1 MHAPTF
7 FFNIYSGLDQC
18 QGTVH
23 GLSSG
28 TDDILLKASVDPFIS
43 LSWGS
48 NWGDGKRPQACRFLY
63 NLSSYHAYKRTLQW
77 GRNKDLWFSLAR
89 SLLAPL
95 QSGCKVQHQSRCG
108 VRNMTLDHWC
118 GSGDWGGEGE
128 QTQHYIKPLVR
139 MKCWLWGGKCNFTVE
154 PHRQHWCW
162 SYDLHSGS
170 FYWNEMHK
178 KSLDYRI
185 CVKGEGWPN
194 CGWRVTALLWP
205 HCWLW
210 IKGHVLSASHAI
222 YSLLPLHLMTW
233 TMQVEIMQITFPW
246 KSPSLKC
253 EMWACM
259 FVQRC
264 LFSPCGG
271 VSLEVIGLQ

>member
-1 MHAPTF
+1 MGKEQGPVVLISQVPTG
-7 FFNIYSGLDQC
+7 STAERLQ
-18 QGTVH
+18 
-23 GLSSG
+23 SS
-28 TDDILLKASVDPFIS
+28 ASVQMWSEEHDPWS
-43 LSWGS
+43 LMWLWGLRRR
-48 NWGDGKRPQACRFLY
+48 G
-63 NLSSYHAYKRTLQW
+63 
-77 GRNKDLWFSLAR
+77 
-89 SLLAPL
+89 
-95 QSGCKVQHQSRCG
+95 
-108 VRNMTLDHWC
+108 
-118 GSGDWGGEGE
+118 GE

-162 SYDLHSGS
+162 SYDLHPGS
-170 FYWNEMHK
+170 FYWNEVHK
-178 KSLDYRI
+178 KSLDYLI
-185 CVKGEGWPN
+185 CVKGEGWPD

-210 IKGHVLSASHAI
+210 IKGHVLSASHAF